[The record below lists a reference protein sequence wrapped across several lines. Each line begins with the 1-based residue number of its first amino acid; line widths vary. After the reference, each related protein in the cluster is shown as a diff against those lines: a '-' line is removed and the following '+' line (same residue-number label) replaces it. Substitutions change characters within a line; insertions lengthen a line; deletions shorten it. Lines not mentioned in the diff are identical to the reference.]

1 MALIENVDYEAI
13 PAKAKEMREHGKEL
27 NGEMTKAYATIA
39 EMHAAWYGDRYNEL
53 VKVFNRMIPS
63 LNEMLTLVVT
73 DFPFALETIANNYSQ
88 VDRGQNVTVASNEGP
103 NKLNEIVVTED
114 VGMKFLTAD
123 VQNAQERVSTNFI
136 NSRDLMDKIETVYS
150 TIDWKSEASD
160 AFKSKFTKLKNNI
173 VASFEETNSQF
184 KKLME
189 QTQQD
194 VQNAENANTVN

>member
-39 EMHAAWYGDRYNEL
+39 EMHSVWFGDRYNEL
-53 VKVFNRMIPS
+53 VKAFNNMIPS

-73 DFPFALETIANNYSQ
+73 EFPFALETIANNYSQ
-88 VDRGQNVTVASNEGP
+88 ADRGQNVTVASNEGP
-103 NKLNEIVVTED
+103 NKLSEIAITED

-123 VQNAQERVSTNFI
+123 VQNAQGEVSTNFV
-136 NSRDLMDKIETVYS
+136 NARDLMDKIETVYS
-150 TIDWKSEASD
+150 TIAWKSEASD
-160 AFKSKFTKLKNNI
+160 AFKSKFTKLKNSI
-173 VASFEETNSQF
+173 VTSFEETNTQF
-184 KKLME
+184 KKLMD

-194 VQNAENANTVN
+194 VENAEKANTVN